1 MRPKSEIETP
11 FVHTRRM
18 NETAR
23 ALWYVRPSQAEI
35 RAEKLL
41 PPGSGHVR
49 VRALA
54 GALSRGTEALVLA
67 GHVPPS
73 EFERMRAPFMGGKF
87 PFPVKYGYSTV
98 GRVEAGP
105 AHLID
110 RIVFALHPH
119 QDRFNVPADAVVVL
133 PDQVPPRRAVLAAN
147 METALNA
154 MWDGEPGP
162 ADRIAVVGGGAVGAL
177 VAFLCGRLPGAEVT
191 LIDIDAGRAEIAR
204 QFGVAFAE
212 PAAAPAECDVV
223 FHASATAAGLATALD
238 CAGDEATVLDL
249 SWYGDAEIAV
259 PLGAAF
265 HSRRLRL
272 ISSQVGQ
279 VAPSHRSRW
288 TTNRRL
294 AAAVALLRD
303 DRLDGLLA
311 PAITFHN
318 LPKHL
323 PDILIAKSGLPCQ
336 LIDYKA

>member
-1 MRPKSEIETP
+1 MRPKSDSETP
-11 FVHTRRM
+11 LAHTSRM
-18 NETAR
+18 DETAQ
-23 ALWYVRPSQAEI
+23 ALWYVRPSHAEI
-35 RAEKLL
+35 REEKLL
-41 PPGSGHVR
+41 PPGPGHVR

-67 GHVPPS
+67 GLVPPS
-73 EFERMRAPFMGGKF
+73 EFERMRAPFMGGNF

-98 GRVEAGP
+98 GRIEAGP
-105 AHLID
+105 AHLIN
-110 RIVFALHPH
+110 RTVFALHPH

-133 PDQVPPRRAVLAAN
+133 PDQVPLRRAALAAN

-162 ADRIAVVGGGAVGAL
+162 ADRIAVVGGGAIGAL
-177 VAFLCGRLPGAEVT
+177 VAFLCGTLPGAEVT
-191 LIDIDAGRAEIAR
+191 LIDIDASRVEIAR
-204 QFGVAFAE
+204 QLGVAFAE
-212 PAAAPAECDVV
+212 PAAAPADCDVV
-223 FHASATAAGLATALD
+223 FHASATASGLATALD

-249 SWYGDAEIAV
+249 SWYGDGEIAV

-288 TTNRRL
+288 TRNRRL

-303 DRLDGLLA
+303 DRLDALLA
-311 PAITFHN
+311 PPITFHN